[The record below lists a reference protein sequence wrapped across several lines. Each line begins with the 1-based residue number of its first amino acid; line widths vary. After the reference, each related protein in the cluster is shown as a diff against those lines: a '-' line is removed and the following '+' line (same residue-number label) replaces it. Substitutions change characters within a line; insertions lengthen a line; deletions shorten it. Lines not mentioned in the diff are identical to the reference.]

1 MNTKFHHNI
10 RKLVLA
16 TVSGMLLLGTG
27 SAWANVVDDVFVE
40 RKEDGY
46 QVVIEFLFPL
56 SYQTHNPL
64 EPSTEL
70 RVQLIPTNKMS
81 LTEEQLDLLRQ
92 RQQLFW
98 DHTTGV
104 PIAEIIFEG
113 GDPDTPLITFSFTEE
128 VAFKIK
134 SSVDLRSL
142 IVDIQTF
149 NAAPPLPIDV
159 EETLV
164 EVVPEDEALAELMKE
179 AKTEMTNQNYG
190 RGVQLYTKILRTAEG
205 KVRQQAQEFLGLARE
220 RNGQLA
226 HAKREYEKYLTEYP
240 EGIDADRVRQRLS
253 GLVTASKT
261 PKAPLTST
269 KAPRVLGLEK
279 KLDKWDTRF
288 YGSYALFYFR
298 DQTTLEGGETQVN
311 REDLTH
317 DLNFNSRFR
326 NSHYDM
332 RFQFTGSYENN
343 LVDGQEDEDTISS
356 LAFAMRHIDNGLYG
370 RIGRQSRTSGGVLG
384 RFDGI
389 HAAYDVNP
397 AITLNT
403 VFGYPVE
410 SSRDTF
416 VNTDKKFYGLSLDLG
431 TYREVWDFVVFFI
444 NQENQGLTDRRAI
457 GGEIRYFDPEKSF
470 FSLIDYD
477 TFYDVLNIFLANGRI
492 TFPTRTVLNVILDY
506 RRSPVLTT
514 NNAIQGQGVNKLNE
528 LFNSFT
534 EDELNRL
541 AEDRTSI
548 SKSLTVSVT
557 QDLTDGVQVV
567 GEVTASE
574 LEGTEASG
582 GVEAIPGT
590 GVDLFYSLQLIL
602 TSLFYE
608 NDAVITGVRFSDTQ
622 SSYTS
627 TFTLRGRFPY
637 KRRLRFIPKFRMDY
651 RDEKNSADKRFTL
664 RPVMRIDYQFKKW
677 LRFETEA
684 GFEYRDEDSAG
695 ISSSSTETFVLAGFR
710 INF

>member
-1 MNTKFHHNI
+1 MDRFYFRLSTKVVI
-10 RKLVLA
+10 VMA
-16 TVSGMLLLGTG
+16 ALLLLFGAS
-27 SAWANVVDDVFVE
+27 SAVAEMVEDVQVE
-40 RKEDGY
+40 SRPDGFEIS
-46 QVVIEFLFPL
+46 VELLFPL
-56 SYQTHNPL
+56 IYQSHNPL
-64 EPSTEL
+64 EPSREV
-70 RVQLIPTNKMS
+70 RIELIPTNKMS
-81 LTEEQLDLLRQ
+81 LTPEQLDELRQ

-98 DHTTGV
+98 DHTTGI
-104 PIAEIIFEG
+104 PLAEIIFEG
-113 GDPDTPLITFSFTEE
+113 GDPETPSITITFTEE
-128 VAFKIK
+128 VAFTIK

-149 NAAPPLPIDV
+149 GVPEPIPVTV
-159 EETLV
+159 EEAIEDV
-164 EVVPEDEALAELMKE
+164 IPEDEGLAAMMQE
-179 AKTEMTNQNYG
+179 AKKEMTDQNYS
-190 RGVQLYTKILRTAEG
+190 RAVQMYTKILRDAEG
-205 KVRQQAQEFLGLARE
+205 PVRQQAQEFLGLARE

-226 HAKREYEKYLTEYP
+226 HAKREYEMYLENYP
-240 EGIDADRVRQRLS
+240 QGPDADRVRQRLT
-253 GLVTASKT
+253 GLVTATKA

-288 YGSYALFYFR
+288 YGSYSLFYFR
-298 DQTTLEGGETQVN
+298 DQTIPEGGDTQIN

-343 LVDGQEDEDTISS
+343 FLDGQEDEDTISS
-356 LAFAMRHIDNGLYG
+356 LAFAMRHIDNGLSG
-370 RIGRQSRTSGGVLG
+370 KIGRQSRTSGGVLG

-397 AITLNT
+397 AVTLNT

-416 VNTDKKFYGLSLDLG
+416 LNTDKRFYGFSVDLG
-431 TYREVWDFVVFFI
+431 TYREVWDFVLFFI
-444 NQENQGLTDRRAI
+444 DQQNQGVTDRRAV
-457 GGEIRYFDPEKSF
+457 GGEIRYFDPQKSF

-477 TFYDVLNIFLANGRI
+477 TFYNVLNIFLANGRI
-492 TFPTRTVLNVILDY
+492 SFPTKTVLNVILDY
-506 RRSPVLTT
+506 RRSPILTT
-514 NNAIQGQGVNKLNE
+514 NNAIQGQGVNKLDE

-534 EDELNRL
+534 EDQLNQL

-557 QDLTDGVQVV
+557 QDLKEGVQVV
-567 GEVTASE
+567 GEVSASE
-574 LEGTEASG
+574 LEGTIASG
-582 GVEAIPGT
+582 GVEAVPGT

-637 KRRLRFIPKFRMDY
+637 KRKLRFIPKFRVDY
-651 RDEKNSADKRFTL
+651 RDEKNSSDKRLTL

-695 ISSSSTETFVLAGFR
+695 ISTSSTETFVLAGFR